1 MIYVVSALLIVAV
14 AMIVAA
20 PFLAPEAA
28 SMGRDDDSEQERLE
42 REKAAALLAIR
53 EAQLDKAMGKLS
65 DEDYTALRAFYERRA
80 ISAMAG
86 LDGVAESRATTRASD
101 ERCVDCGSL
110 VASDSEVCGRCG
122 APSARVSL

>member
-14 AMIVAA
+14 AMLVSA
-20 PFLAPEAA
+20 PLLAPDSPPSGRVPDTEA
-28 SMGRDDDSEQERLE
+28 ERLE

-65 DEDYTALRAFYERRA
+65 DEDYAALRAFYERRA

-86 LDGVAESRATTRASD
+86 LDGATAASGAAN
-101 ERCVDCGSL
+101 RCTKCGAQLTDDSPFCGQCGSADAQVDL
-110 VASDSEVCGRCG
+110 
-122 APSARVSL
+122 